1 MEMDPAHADTYQ
13 ANAAQYLAQLE
24 ELNAYVAAQA
34 ESVPA
39 QQRVIVT
46 AHDAFNYYGRAYGY
60 EVLGLQGISTATEA
74 GTSDVQDL
82 AELIAERQIPAIFIE
97 SSVPQRNIEAVQAA
111 VRARGFNVRIGGEL
125 FSDAMG
131 NPGTPEGTYIG
142 MVLHNTDTIVN
153 ALGGE

>member
-1 MEMDPAHADTYQ
+1 
-13 ANAAQYLAQLE
+13 LAQLE

-46 AHDAFNYYGRAYGY
+46 AHDAFNYYGRAYGF
-60 EVLGLQGISTATEA
+60 EVMGLQGISTATEA

-97 SSVPQRNIEAVQAA
+97 SSVPQRNVEAVQAA
-111 VRARGFNVRIGGEL
+111 VRARGFDVKIGGEL

-142 MVLHNTDTIVN
+142 MVRHNTDTIVS
-153 ALGGE
+153 ALGMNE